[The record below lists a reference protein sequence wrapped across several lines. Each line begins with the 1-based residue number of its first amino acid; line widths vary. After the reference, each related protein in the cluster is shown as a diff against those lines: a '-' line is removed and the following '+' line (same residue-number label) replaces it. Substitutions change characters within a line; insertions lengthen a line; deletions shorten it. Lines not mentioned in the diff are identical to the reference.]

1 MSSNYLFILNN
12 FNDVD
17 QTMPLLVRLLDHGD
31 HIMVLCLSDY
41 ELSDDERIN
50 YLKRYSE
57 FRILEVVVLKYFRYR
72 SSVLARIAK
81 RLIFNHVVALAILR
95 KNRIGACIYGWCDP
109 RYKGFQTRIFASARI
124 LGIPNL
130 CIPHGQNIFLNWD
143 VNTHLV
149 AYHAKT
155 GCWPDFSPRNKYDS
169 YIVQS
174 EHHREQKIAWG
185 MEPNKV
191 FTLGSMRF
199 SPAWIQRHV
208 EICSPYDGF
217 PNKVLAAIRIVFFVP
232 HWHYN
237 VDIKSTVDLI
247 EQIGKEEETLLAVKA
262 HTRGDGLSPE
272 VVDGLRSNNNIDL
285 DAKAPSSSLIEWSD
299 IVINFGS
306 SIGLEAI
313 VKGKVVINPV
323 FLHRNK
329 TVFDQSGVVYDA
341 YTPDNVISIIKN
353 AKKDSLPDLP
363 ASALDSFMLSEI
375 FAGEKQ
381 VEPVLRYEQA
391 LKRLSSD

>member
-50 YLKRYSE
+50 YLKCYSE
-57 FRILEVVVLKYFRYR
+57 FRILEMVVLKYFRHR
-72 SSVLARIAK
+72 SSVLDRIAK
-81 RLIFNHVVALAILR
+81 RLILNHVVALVVLKR
-95 KNRIGACIYGWCDP
+95 NRIDACIYGWCDP
-109 RYKGFQTRIFASARI
+109 RYKGFQTRIFSSARMI
-124 LGIPNL
+124 GIPNI
-130 CIPHGQNIFLNWD
+130 CVPHGHNIFLNYD

-155 GCWPDFSPRNKYDS
+155 GGWPDFSPRNRYDS

-174 EHHREQKIAWG
+174 EHHRELKIAWG
-185 MEPNKV
+185 MKPKKV
-191 FTLGSMRF
+191 LALGSMRF
-199 SPAWIQRHV
+199 SPIWIQKHV
-208 EICSPYDGF
+208 EICSSYDGF
-217 PNKVLAAIRIVFFVP
+217 PNKGPAAIKIVFFVP

-237 VDIKSTVDLI
+237 VDIEMTVELI
-247 EQIGKEEETLLAVKA
+247 HQIGKEENTLLAVKA
-262 HTRGDGLSPE
+262 HTRGDGLSQE
-272 VVDGLRSNNNIDL
+272 VIDSLRTNSKIDL
-285 DAKAPSSSLIEWSD
+285 NAQASSSSLIDWSD

-313 VKGKVVINPV
+313 VRKKIVINPL
-323 FLHRNK
+323 FLHNNK

-341 YTPDNVISIIKN
+341 QTSMQVLSVIKDVKN
-353 AKKDSLPDLP
+353 GTLVSLSSTAFEP
-363 ASALDSFMLSEI
+363 FMLSQI
-375 FAGEKQ
+375 FAGEKST
-381 VEPVLRYEQA
+381 EPVLRYKS
-391 LKRLSSD
+391 LLNSLVG